1 MQAWILFFAHRKVGL
16 QPGPLEGEYA
26 CRCGFCSL
34 HIESWSSAWAS
45 RKGIYM
51 QVWVLFFAH
60 RKVGLQPGLPD
71 QEYTSRC
78 AFLLFALG
86 K

>member
-34 HIESWSSAWAS
+34 HIGKLVFS
-45 RKGIYM
+45 
-51 QVWVLFFAH
+51 L
-60 RKVGLQPGLPD
+60 GLQKGNIHAGVGFVLC
-71 QEYTSRC
+71 T
-78 AFLLFALG
+78 
-86 K
+86 